1 MGRAE
6 RRRQQKMDKK
16 KTRTYVLT
24 QNDMDRMKNQMVE
37 AVANELLESVFGIS
51 VMVLH
56 DKFGE
61 LMRREVDGKSREERF
76 FDMCLNLYDAYENGY
91 LTLDDIRKTLQEECG
106 AEFKRRT

>member
-37 AVANELLESVFGIS
+37 VVADELLESVFGIS

-61 LMRREVDGKSREERF
+61 LMRRE
-76 FDMCLNLYDAYENGY
+76 

-106 AEFKRRT
+106 AEFKRRI